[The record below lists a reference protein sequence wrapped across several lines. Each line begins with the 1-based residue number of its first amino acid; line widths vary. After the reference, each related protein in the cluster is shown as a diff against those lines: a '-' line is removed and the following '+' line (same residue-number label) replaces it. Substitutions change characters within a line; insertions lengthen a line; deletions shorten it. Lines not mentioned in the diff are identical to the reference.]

1 MIDRL
6 LEIRELL
13 FEAAVTLY
21 GDLFITEDEFWGSV
35 TDRQLQENTIQLE
48 NLGHQFD
55 ELSEE
60 QVEAAK
66 ELAKKL
72 GLDLDL

>member
-21 GDLFITEDEFWGSV
+21 GDLFITEDAFWGSV
-35 TDRQLQENTIQLE
+35 TDRQLQDNTIQLE
-48 NLGHQFD
+48 TLGHQF
-55 ELSEE
+55 EQPSEE

>member
-1 MIDRL
+1 M
-6 LEIRELL
+6 
-13 FEAAVTLY
+13 
-21 GDLFITEDEFWGSV
+21 EDKFWGSV
-35 TDRQLQENTIQLE
+35 TDRQLQDNTIQLE
-48 NLGHQFD
+48 TLGHQF
-55 ELSEE
+55 EQPSEE

>member
-13 FEAAVTLY
+13 FEAAAALY
-21 GDLFITEDEFWGSV
+21 GDLFITEDAFWGSV

-48 NLGHQFD
+48 TFGHQFD
-55 ELSEE
+55 ELSDE
-60 QVEAAK
+60 QVQAAK

>member
-13 FEAAVTLY
+13 FEAAAALY
-21 GDLFITEDEFWGSV
+21 GDLFITEDAFWGLV

-48 NLGHQFD
+48 TLGHQFD

>member
-13 FEAAVTLY
+13 FEAAAALY
-21 GDLFITEDEFWGSV
+21 GDLFITEDAFWGSV

-48 NLGHQFD
+48 TLGHQFE

>member
-13 FEAAVTLY
+13 FEAAVALY
-21 GDLFITEDEFWGSV
+21 GDLFITEDAFWGSV

-48 NLGHQFD
+48 TLGHQFE

>member
-1 MIDRL
+1 M
-6 LEIRELL
+6 L
-13 FEAAVTLY
+13 FETAEALY
-21 GDLFITEDEFWGSV
+21 GEMFLMEDKFWGSV
-35 TDRQLQENTIQLE
+35 TDRQLQDNTIQLE
-48 NLGHQFD
+48 TLGHQF
-55 ELSEE
+55 EQPSEE

>member
-13 FEAAVTLY
+13 FEAAATLY
-21 GDLFITEDEFWGSV
+21 GDLFITEDAFWGSV

-60 QVEAAK
+60 QVQAAK

>member
-6 LEIRELL
+6 LETRELL

-21 GDLFITEDEFWGSV
+21 GDLFITEDAFWGSV
-35 TDRQLQENTIQLE
+35 TDRQLQDNTIQLE
-48 NLGHQFD
+48 TLGHQF
-55 ELSEE
+55 EQPSEE

>member
-13 FEAAVTLY
+13 FEAAVALY
-21 GDLFITEDEFWGSV
+21 GDLFITEDAFWGSV
-35 TDRQLQENTIQLE
+35 TDRQLSENTMQLE
-48 NLGHQFD
+48 NLGHQF
-55 ELSEE
+55 EEPSEE
-60 QVEAAK
+60 EVEAAK

>member
-1 MIDRL
+1 M
-6 LEIRELL
+6 L
-13 FEAAVTLY
+13 FETAEALY
-21 GDLFITEDEFWGSV
+21 GEMFLMEDKFWGSV
-35 TDRQLQENTIQLE
+35 TDRQLQENTFQLE
-48 NLGHQFD
+48 DLGHQF
-55 ELSEE
+55 EQPSEE

>member
-13 FEAAVTLY
+13 FEAATALY
-21 GDLFITEDEFWGSV
+21 GDLFITEDAFWGSV

-48 NLGHQFD
+48 TLGHQFD

>member
-13 FEAAVTLY
+13 FEAAAALY
-21 GDLFITEDEFWGSV
+21 GDLFITEDAFWGSV
-35 TDRQLQENTIQLE
+35 TDRQLQENTIQLAT
-48 NLGHQFD
+48 LGHQFD
-55 ELSEE
+55 GISEE
-60 QVEAAK
+60 QLEAAK

>member
-13 FEAAVTLY
+13 FEAATALY
-21 GDLFITEDEFWGSV
+21 GDLFITEDAFWGSV
-35 TDRQLQENTIQLE
+35 TDRQLQENTIQLAT
-48 NLGHQFD
+48 LGHQFD
-55 ELSEE
+55 GISEE
-60 QVEAAK
+60 QLEAAK

>member
-13 FEAAVTLY
+13 FEAAAALY
-21 GDLFITEDEFWGSV
+21 GDLFITEDAFWGSV

-48 NLGHQFD
+48 TLGHTFP
-55 ELSEE
+55 EPTEE
-60 QVEAAK
+60 QLEEAK